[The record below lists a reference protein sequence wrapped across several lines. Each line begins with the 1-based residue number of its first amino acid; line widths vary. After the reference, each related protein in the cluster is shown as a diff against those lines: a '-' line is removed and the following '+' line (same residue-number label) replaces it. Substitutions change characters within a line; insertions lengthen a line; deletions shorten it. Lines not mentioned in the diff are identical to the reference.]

1 MRRPAQFDRELTGA
15 GIKDRFADPCAWGLI
30 EGEELL
36 LRTDQDSGGVV
47 QAEVPHGLAE
57 FKHPLRG
64 GLEGGE
70 DVTLRGDLQSLFDD
84 FLYPWR

>member
-1 MRRPAQFDRELTGA
+1 MRRPAEFDRELTGA
-15 GIKDRFADPCAWGLI
+15 GIEDRFTDPCAWGLI

-47 QAEVPHGLAE
+47 QAEIPHDLAE
-57 FKHPLRG
+57 LKHPLRG
-64 GLEGGE
+64 GLESGE

>member
-1 MRRPAQFDRELTGA
+1 MDCLTDSG
-15 GIKDRFADPCAWGLI
+15 AWGFVHS
-30 EGEELL
+30 EELL
-36 LRTDQDSGGVV
+36 LRTDQDSGGIV
-47 QAEVPHGLAE
+47 QAEIPHGLAE
-57 FKHPLRG
+57 LKHPLRG